1 MYSSPAAIRRRG
13 FKSKLTGF
21 NHSLLPLQIQSFLP
35 LTFFPFLSPHSLFQL
50 VSLLTLK
57 TFNFFTAIPS
67 CPLSASFPFFLP
79 SFLSSFLPQW
89 IQRKSSST
97 RTSKSSYRI
106 RSLTVDCTATSILC
120 TTPAPFVGTRPRFR
134 PPIAVQP
141 ACHKRQS
148 HDVIQT
154 TAWTPRKTTRR
165 SPASVQSLINST
177 LTILKNGGM
186 QPIDAIRSL
195 SVRYL
200 LIRTFLLAEI
210 LHPVPNKMMIMLNHV
225 TVQ

>member
-1 MYSSPAAIRRRG
+1 M
-13 FKSKLTGF
+13 TGF

-35 LTFFPFLSPHSLFQL
+35 LTFFPFSP
-50 VSLLTLK
+50 LTLSTCFSFDSK

-67 CPLSASFPFFLP
+67 CPLSVSFPFFLP
-79 SFLSSFLPQW
+79 SFLPSFLPQW